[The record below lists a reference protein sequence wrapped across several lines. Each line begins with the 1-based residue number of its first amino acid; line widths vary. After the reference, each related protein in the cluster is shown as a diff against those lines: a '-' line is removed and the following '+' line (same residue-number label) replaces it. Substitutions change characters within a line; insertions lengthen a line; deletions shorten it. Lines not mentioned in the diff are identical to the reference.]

1 LVIALLTIP
10 PFIAEK
16 YTNSLDKMMVLASL
30 LSMVFTLAG
39 LMVSYQFN
47 LASGAT
53 IIMVAGVGFF
63 VSLAID
69 ALAGKRRQTADH

>member
-1 LVIALLTIP
+1 
-10 PFIAEK
+10 
-16 YTNSLDKMMVLASL
+16 MMVLASL

-39 LMVSYQFN
+39 LWVSYQFN

-63 VSLAID
+63 LSLAID
-69 ALAGKRRQTADH
+69 ALAGKRRQTADRRPLTAGKRTTDRRPRMTAN